1 MDPETWSKVKEI
13 LDTCLD
19 LEPAL
24 CSRYLDESCAGNPEI
39 RTEVE
44 SLLAAHEQAGDFIAH
59 SVLRESFAGLRL
71 GHWKIVADIGEG
83 GMSRVC
89 LAERDD
95 GQFQQRAAVK
105 ILKRGMDTDLI
116 LRHFQMERQILAGM
130 RHPNVARLLDGGV
143 TPGGRPYF
151 VMEHID
157 GVPLDEYAEAKK
169 LGTSER
175 LRLFQQVCA
184 AVHYA
189 HQRLVVHRDIKPS
202 NILVTPE
209 GTAKLL
215 DFGIATIV
223 SPEPALGTL
232 TAAQMLTPD
241 YASPE
246 QIRGEPV
253 TTSSDVYSLG
263 VLLYRLL
270 TGQSPYALTK
280 PSGHELARA
289 ICEREPGPPSTVAGK
304 ETRRVLSGDLDN
316 IVLKCLEKDS
326 QHRYASA

>member
-1 MDPETWSKVKEI
+1 MNAETWSTVKEL
-13 LDTCLD
+13 LDACLE
-19 LEPAL
+19 LEPKQWQE
-24 CSRYLDESCAGNPEI
+24 YLDKSCGGDTEV
-39 RTEVE
+39 RSEVE
-44 SLLAAHEQAGDFIAH
+44 SLLASHEEAGDFIAH
-59 SVLRESFAGLRL
+59 AILRESFIGVRL

-130 RHPNVARLLDGGV
+130 HHPNVARLLDGGV

-169 LGTSER
+169 LGASER

-189 HQRLVVHRDIKPS
+189 HQRLVVHRDI
-202 NILVTPE
+202 
-209 GTAKLL
+209 
-215 DFGIATIV
+215 
-223 SPEPALGTL
+223 
-232 TAAQMLTPD
+232 
-241 YASPE
+241 
-246 QIRGEPV
+246 
-253 TTSSDVYSLG
+253 
-263 VLLYRLL
+263 
-270 TGQSPYALTK
+270 
-280 PSGHELARA
+280 
-289 ICEREPGPPSTVAGK
+289 
-304 ETRRVLSGDLDN
+304 
-316 IVLKCLEKDS
+316 
-326 QHRYASA
+326 